1 MKKILLTAL
10 IFSGTV
16 TVSGQQLDKEALLSL
31 MAKETCECLQ
41 SKKEKI
47 VDENKLK
54 AETGFCIIAS
64 YTKHSEEAKTV
75 FGPIFEDTK
84 KAEKL
89 GEEVAMKMITV
100 CPDTFKTLVETFMT
114 EEAAADEKASEV
126 FTPSVSGKVVEVKTG
141 DFITLVIADAS
152 GRKHSLLLLMPF
164 EGANLLIENK
174 LKKSQSV
181 EARYFE
187 QEFYDPKT
195 KDYKYFKVLDFL
207 ELK

>member
-1 MKKILLTAL
+1 MKKVLSTALLT
-10 IFSGTV
+10 FSIV
-16 TVSGQQLDKEALLSL
+16 TVSAQQIDKEALLNV
-31 MAKETCECLQ
+31 MAKETCECLEA
-41 SKKEKI
+41 KKEKI

-64 YTKHSEEAKTV
+64 YTKHSEEAKAV

-89 GEEVAMKMITV
+89 GEDVAMKMITV
-100 CPDTFKTLVETFMT
+100 CPDTFKSLVETFMK
-114 EEAAADEKASEV
+114 EEAAAEESSEV
-126 FTPSVSGKVVEVKTG
+126 FTPSVLGKVVEVKTS
-141 DFITLVIADAS
+141 DFITLVIVDAS
-152 GRKHSLLLLMPF
+152 GRKHSLLVLTHF

-174 LKKSQSV
+174 LKKNQSV
-181 EARYFE
+181 EAKYFE

-195 KDYKYFKVLDFL
+195 KDYKYYKVLDFL

>member
-1 MKKILLTAL
+1 MRKVLSIAL
-10 IFSGTV
+10 VVFSVV
-16 TVSGQQLDKEALLSL
+16 TVSAQQIVKEELLTL
-31 MAKETCECLQ
+31 MAKETCECLEA
-41 SKKEKI
+41 KKDKI
-47 VDENKLK
+47 VDEDKLK

-64 YTKHSEEAKTV
+64 YTKHSEEAKEV

-89 GEEVAMKMITV
+89 GEDVAMKMITV
-100 CPDTFKTLVETFMT
+100 CPDTFKSLVETFMKE
-114 EEAAADEKASEV
+114 EEAENPPAEV
-126 FTPSVSGKVVEVKTG
+126 FTPSVEGKVVEVKTS
-141 DFITLVIADAS
+141 DFITLVIVDAS
-152 GRKHSLLLLMPF
+152 GRKHSLLVLTHF

-174 LKKSQSV
+174 LKKNQSV
-181 EARYFE
+181 EAKYFE